1 MSIPQNLRYT
11 SSHEWVLKN
20 ADGSLSVGITHH
32 AQDAL
37 GDIVFLELP
46 NVGQTLHASA
56 NCAVVES
63 VKAASD
69 IYAPVSGEIV
79 AINDSLAASPE
90 LINSAPYDSWFFK
103 IMPSSP
109 TEIDVLLDANAYG
122 AQIGN

>member
-1 MSIPQNLRYT
+1 MSIPQNLRYA

-46 NVGQTLHASA
+46 SVGQTLQASG

-90 LINSAPYDSWFFK
+90 LINAAPYDSWFFK

-109 TEIDVLLDANAYG
+109 TEIDTLLDANAYG

>member
-1 MSIPQNLRYT
+1 
-11 SSHEWVLKN
+11 
-20 ADGSLSVGITHH
+20 
-32 AQDAL
+32 
-37 GDIVFLELP
+37 LP
-46 NVGQTLHASA
+46 SVGQTLQASA

-79 AINDSLAASPE
+79 AINDSLVASPE
-90 LINSAPYDSWFFK
+90 LINAAPYDSWFFK

-109 TEIDVLLDANAYG
+109 TEIDTLLDANAYG

>member
-1 MSIPQNLRYT
+1 MSIPQNLRYA

-46 NVGQTLHASA
+46 SVGQTLQASA

-90 LINSAPYDSWFFK
+90 LINSTPYDSWFIK

-109 TEIDVLLDANAYG
+109 TEIDKLLDANAYG
-122 AQIGN
+122 VQIGN

>member
-1 MSIPQNLRYT
+1 MSIPQNLRYA

-46 NVGQTLHASA
+46 SVGQTLQASG

-79 AINDSLAASPE
+79 AINDPLVASPE
-90 LINSAPYDSWFFK
+90 LINAAPYDSWFFK

-109 TEIDVLLDANAYG
+109 TEIDTLLDANAYG

>member
-1 MSIPQNLRYT
+1 MSIPQNLRYA

-46 NVGQTLHASA
+46 SVGQTLQASG

-103 IMPSSP
+103 IMPSST
-109 TEIDVLLDANAYG
+109 TEIDKLLDANAYG
-122 AQIGN
+122 VQIGN

>member
-46 NVGQTLHASA
+46 NVGQTLQASA

-103 IMPSSP
+103 IMTSSP

>member
-1 MSIPQNLRYT
+1 MSVPHHLKFAT
-11 SSHEWVLKN
+11 SHEWCLAN
-20 ADGSLSVGITHH
+20 EDGTYSVGITHH

-37 GDIVFLELP
+37 GDIVFIERPKL
-46 NVGQTLHASA
+46 GQLVVAKS

-109 TEIDVLLDANAYG
+109 TEIDKLLDANAYG
-122 AQIGN
+122 VQIGN